1 MILTLII
8 SSTLIIITL
17 ATIVI
22 ILLFR
27 YQKKN
32 QLFNSNIRTL
42 NLEYEK
48 NILQASIEV
57 QENTFKHVSR
67 EIHDNIGLS
76 LTLAKLN
83 LNIVAE
89 DLSGT
94 HQTKIIAAKEILTN
108 AISSLSHLSKGLNA
122 DLIYE
127 IGLIEYLRL
136 ETDRINQLNILEL
149 KLGIGGNPVFL
160 DPNKELLIARIIQES
175 LNNILKHSKAT
186 SSSIYLYYHDDKL
199 AITIS
204 DNGIGIYYVSK
215 EVVSSGIRNMHSR
228 AKLLGGQLEILS
240 KDKIGTTINLIIP
253 INCDERQN

>member
-1 MILTLII
+1 MIVTLIVT
-8 SSTLIIITL
+8 STLIIITL

-32 QLFNSNIRTL
+32 QLFSANINTL

-83 LNIVAE
+83 LNIVSE
-89 DLSGT
+89 NLTGIHLSRVV
-94 HQTKIIAAKEILTN
+94 AAKEVLTD

-127 IGLIEYLRL
+127 IGLIEYLRI
-136 ETDRINQLNILEL
+136 ETERINKLNVVNL
-149 KLGIGGNPVFL
+149 KQEIGGNPVFL
-160 DPNKELLIARIIQES
+160 DPDKELILARIIQES

-186 SSSIYLYYHDDKL
+186 LASIFLYYDEDKL
-199 AITIS
+199 KMTIS
-204 DNGIGIYYVSK
+204 DNGVGIACNPN
-215 EVVSSGIRNMHSR
+215 EAVSSGIRNMHSR
-228 AKLLGGQLEILS
+228 AKLLGGHLQILS
-240 KDKIGTTINLIIP
+240 KEHVGTTIDLIIP
-253 INCDERQN
+253 INCNDRQN